1 MFLTTKLITT
11 CVLLLI
17 LKNSLIAQKLDPAGG
32 SLGIS
37 YTLQP
42 LQPFKDTVGGFASHG
57 WSVHL
62 SLPLFGNREKVLPAI
77 KDGERPHF
85 YQVSGHANFESL
97 RAGIGFIAGDRTIYQ
112 ASAGLGWLSYNGKKD
127 ILLADLNIGIS
138 SDAPAIQNHD
148 ERYRFSGLFLVNH
161 IQNNSL
167 TWQYGLVFTYAY
179 GRPLPLPVLGMR
191 KKISRTWT
199 VAAVLPVSLRF
210 TDRLNKNM
218 RIDFLLR
225 PSGNRFQLQ
234 NQHNF
239 GTSSST
245 VYMQL
250 KQFQLGAS
258 WLYRFAPQF
267 SIETEAGL
275 LTGGKLRFTE
285 PDDNK
290 SVLYQT
296 TMKPGFRGRISLRYH
311 LFHKRSA
318 GEMPDNGADLLRVN

>member
-1 MFLTTKLITT
+1 MIAKPITA
-11 CVLLLI
+11 CILLFI
-17 LKNSLIAQKLDPAGG
+17 LSHSVIAQRLDPAGG
-32 SLGIS
+32 SIGIS

-42 LQPFKDTVGGFASHG
+42 VQPFKDTVGGFGIHG
-57 WSVHL
+57 WGAHL
-62 SLPLFGNREKVLPAI
+62 SLPLLGNRHQILPQL
-77 KDGERPHF
+77 KERERPHF
-85 YQVSGHANFESL
+85 YQVSAHANFESY
-97 RAGIGFIAGDRTIYQ
+97 RSGIGFITNDRTIYQ

-138 SDAPAIQNHD
+138 SDGLAIQSHD
-148 ERYRFSGLFLVNH
+148 ERYRFSGLFIVNH
-161 IQNNSL
+161 IQNISL
-167 TWQYGLVFTYAY
+167 TWQYGLIFTYAY

-191 KKISRTWT
+191 KKISRNWT
-199 VAAVLPVSLRF
+199 IAAVLPVSLRF

-239 GTSSST
+239 NTGSPT

-275 LTGGKLRFTE
+275 LAGGKLRFTE
-285 PDDNK
+285 PDDAR

-296 TMKPGFRGRISLRYH
+296 TMKPGFRGRVSLRYH
-311 LFHKRSA
+311 LFSKRSA
-318 GEMPDNGADLLRVN
+318 GDLPDNGTDLLRGN